1 MRDSMN
7 RFETEEALITFVPE
21 KRLTRGTVKVSDPTS
36 SRTQGGTES
45 SLSTHSCSG
54 RFCQNE
60 DL

>member
-21 KRLTRGTVKVSDPTS
+21 KRLMRGTVKVSDSAS

-54 RFCQNE
+54 
-60 DL
+60 